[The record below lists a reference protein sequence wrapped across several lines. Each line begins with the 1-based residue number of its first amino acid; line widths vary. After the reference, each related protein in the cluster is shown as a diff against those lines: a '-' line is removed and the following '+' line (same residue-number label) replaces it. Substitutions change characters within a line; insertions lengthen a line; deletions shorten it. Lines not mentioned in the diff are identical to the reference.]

1 MKINNQVITKG
12 ALIMNTS
19 CKEIR
24 LDNAP
29 VIEMKAGGY
38 LAIVAPTVGSN
49 VARLR
54 DCKNK
59 LEILRYNKKKPITK
73 LTANPCTY
81 GMPTLYLPNRLK
93 NGVLKVS
100 DTTYQFPVNEGRFQ
114 NFIHGFLHTRNYEVV
129 ETKTEDDKAILK
141 TRYVYDEKDLFFEYY
156 PVKFQS
162 DIEFILDK
170 DGLHYSF
177 TLTNQSDRQMP
188 YGVCNHT
195 SFAAPHSS
203 KSKAKNIRLKLPA
216 VKRLPVD
223 FRQLPTPPYKKELS
237 AYDENYVNGT
247 AHMIKFPINNDMY
260 EIDTMEVDG
269 KQFHGALITDT
280 ATGKRICYEVDDAF
294 KFFIVWND
302 RGTKDYYCPEPM
314 SWMIDAPNLD
324 LPAEETG
331 YIELAPGES
340 KTVTERIYTL

>member
-1 MKINNQVITKG
+1 
-12 ALIMNTS
+12 MNTS

-24 LDNAP
+24 LDGAP

-38 LAIVAPTVGSN
+38 LAIIAPTVGSN

-59 LEILRYNKKKPITK
+59 MEILRFNKERPMRK
-73 LTANPCTY
+73 LTSNPCTY

-100 DTTYQFPVNEGRFQ
+100 DATYQFPVNEGRFQ
-114 NFIHGFLHTRNYEVV
+114 NHLHGFLHTRNYEIVDMKV
-129 ETKTEDDKAILK
+129 EGDKAIAK
-141 TRYVYDEKDLFFEYY
+141 TKYVYDEKDLFFEYY

-162 DIEFILDK
+162 ELEFVLDS

-177 TLTNQSDRQMP
+177 TLTNQSDKQMP

-195 SFAAPHSS
+195 SFQAPHSK
-203 KSKAKNIRLKLPA
+203 KSRAKDIRLQLPA
-216 VKRLPVD
+216 VKRLPVN
-223 FRQLPTPPYKKELS
+223 FRQLPIPPYKKELS

-260 EIDTMEVDG
+260 EIDTMNVDG
-269 KQFHGALITDT
+269 KKFHGAVITDT
-280 ATGKRICYEVDDAF
+280 TTGNRICYEVDDAF

-324 LPAEETG
+324 LPADETG
-331 YIELAPGES
+331 YVELTPGES
-340 KTVTERIYTL
+340 KTVTERIYTIV

>member
-1 MKINNQVITKG
+1 
-12 ALIMNTS
+12 MNTS

-24 LDNAP
+24 LDGAD
-29 VIEMKAGGY
+29 VVEMKAGGY
-38 LAIVAPTVGSN
+38 LAIIAPSVGSN

-59 LEILRYNKKKPITK
+59 MEILRYNKEKPLRK
-73 LTANPCTY
+73 LAANPCTY

-93 NGVLKVS
+93 DGVLKVS
-100 DTTYQFPVNEGRFQ
+100 DATYQFPVNEGRFQ
-114 NFIHGFLHTRNYEVV
+114 NHLHGFLHSRSYEVI
-129 ETKTEDDKAILK
+129 ETKVDGDKAIAK
-141 TRYVYDEKDLFFEYY
+141 TRYVYDDKDPFFEYY

-162 DIEFILDK
+162 DLEFVLDEE
-170 DGLHYSF
+170 GLHYTF
-177 TLTNQSDRQMP
+177 TLTNQSNKQMP
-188 YGVCNHT
+188 YGICNHT
-195 SFAAPHSS
+195 SFQAPHNK
-203 KSKAKNIRLKLPA
+203 KSKAKNIRLRLPA
-216 VKRLPVD
+216 VKRLPVN
-223 FRQLPTPPYKKELS
+223 FRQLPIPPYKKELS

-260 EIDTMEVDG
+260 EIEEMDVDG
-269 KQFHGALITDT
+269 KPFHGAVITDT
-280 ATGKRICYEVDDAF
+280 DTGNRICYEVDEAF

-331 YIELAPGES
+331 YVELAPGES
-340 KTVTERIYTL
+340 KTVNEHIYTIAASL